1 MESVAKAFEEAV
13 AEMLGWW
20 WYRTGI
26 EPDAVEGDTL
36 RTLFEAVAFEVE
48 GITTAFDR
56 ALEAAIPEAIFQA
69 FGFER
74 LKPAPARLTLRLS
87 RSSPAPEDIPIP
99 EGTRAQ
105 TPAGLG
111 FRTLQATSLPQGQ
124 TYVDVPAECEVPGS
138 QGNVPV
144 GAVSVVK
151 DAVPGIEAVTN
162 ITAGTGGVDEEPL
175 EAAKER
181 FARWIA
187 AQAKGTLAS
196 IELAALGAEVGGLRP
211 KRAKAVDLVLDP
223 AVPLGEVRV
232 YVDVEGDPTP
242 FLPAVVQAVDSVRP
256 AGVRVQAYAVT
267 RVPVNVRVRL
277 EGGQTGDIPMAQN
290 AIYAYFEGLAI
301 GEDVVRERL
310 IAQVAEACPG
320 VYAVRLIDPA
330 SDVSVGPYE
339 VAVLGTVNVEVV

>member
-1 MESVAKAFEEAV
+1 MESVVKSFEEAV

-26 EPDAVEGDTL
+26 EPDAVEGDIL

-56 ALEAAIPEAIFQA
+56 ALEAAIPEAVFQA

-74 LKPAPARLTLRLS
+74 LKPAPARLTLRFS
-87 RSSPAPEDIPIP
+87 RASPAPEDIPIP
-99 EGTRAQ
+99 EGTRGQ

-111 FRTLQATSLPQGQ
+111 FRTLRPATLPRGQ

-175 EAAKER
+175 EAAQER
-181 FARWIA
+181 FSRWLA

-196 IELAALGAEVGGLRP
+196 IELAALGVEVGGQRP
-211 KRAKAVDLVLDP
+211 RRVKAVDLVLDP

-232 YVDVEGDPTP
+232 YVDADNPSP
-242 FLPAVVQAVDSVRP
+242 LLPAVVQAVGSVRP
-256 AGVRVQAYAVT
+256 AGVRVQAYAAT
-267 RVPVNVRVRL
+267 RRTVNVRVRL
-277 EGGQTGDIPMAQN
+277 EGGQPSDVPLAQN
-290 AIYAYFEGLAI
+290 AIYAHFEALAI
-301 GEDVVRERL
+301 GEGVVRERL
-310 IAQVAEACPG
+310 IARVAEACPG
-320 VYAVRLIDPA
+320 VYAVRLLAPA

-339 VAVLGTVNVEVV
+339 VAVPGTVTVEVV

>member
-1 MESVAKAFEEAV
+1 MENVVKPFEEAV

-26 EPDAVEGDTL
+26 EPDAVEGDIL

-48 GITTAFDR
+48 GITTAFDQ
-56 ALEAAIPEAIFQA
+56 ALEAAIPEAVFQA

-74 LKPAPARLTLRLS
+74 LKPAPARLTLRFS
-87 RSSPAPEDIPIP
+87 RASPAPEDIPIP
-99 EGTRAQ
+99 EGTRGQ

-111 FRTLQATSLPQGQ
+111 FRTLQPATLPRGQ
-124 TYVDVPAECEVPGS
+124 TYVDVPAECEVPGA

-151 DAVPGIEAVTN
+151 DAIPGIESVTN

-181 FARWIA
+181 FSRWLA

-196 IELAALGAEVGGLRP
+196 IELAALGAEVGGIRP

-232 YVDVEGDPTP
+232 YVDADNPSP
-242 FLPAVVQAVDSVRP
+242 LLPAVVQAVDPVRP

-277 EGGQTGDIPMAQN
+277 EGGQPGDIPLAQN
-290 AIYAYFEGLAI
+290 AVYAHFEALAI

-310 IAQVAEACPG
+310 IARVAEACPG

-330 SDVSVGPYE
+330 SDVGVGPYE
-339 VAVLGTVNVEVV
+339 VAVPGTVTVEVV

>member
-1 MESVAKAFEEAV
+1 MESVVKPFEEAV

-26 EPDAVEGDTL
+26 EPDAVEGDIL

-74 LKPAPARLTLRLS
+74 LKPAPARLTLRFS

-99 EGTRAQ
+99 EGTRGQ

-111 FRTLQATSLPQGQ
+111 FRTLQPATLPRGR
-124 TYVDVPAECEVPGS
+124 TYVDVPAECEVPGA

-181 FARWIA
+181 FSRWLA

-196 IELAALGAEVGGLRP
+196 IEFAALGVEVGGQRP
-211 KRAKAVDLVLDP
+211 KRVKAVDLVLDP

-232 YVDVEGDPTP
+232 YVDADNPSLL
-242 FLPAVVQAVDSVRP
+242 LPAVVQAVDSVRP
-256 AGVRVQAYAVT
+256 AGVRVQAYAAT
-267 RVPVNVRVRL
+267 RRTVNVRVRL
-277 EGGQTGDIPMAQN
+277 EGGQPSDIPLAQN
-290 AIYAYFEGLAI
+290 AVYAHFEALAI

-310 IAQVAEACPG
+310 IAQVAEACSG
-320 VYAVRLIDPA
+320 VYAVRLITPA

-339 VAVLGTVNVEVV
+339 VAVPGTVTVEVV

>member
-1 MESVAKAFEEAV
+1 MESVAKPFEEAV

-26 EPDAVEGDTL
+26 EPDAVEGDIL

-48 GITTAFDR
+48 GITTAFDQ
-56 ALEAAIPEAIFQA
+56 ALEAAIPEAVFQA

-74 LKPAPARLTLRLS
+74 LKPAPARLTLRFS
-87 RSSPAPEDIPIP
+87 RSFPAEDIPIP
-99 EGTRAQ
+99 EGTRGQ

-111 FRTLQATSLPQGQ
+111 FRTLQAATLPRGQ
-124 TYVDVPAECEVPGS
+124 TYVDVPAECEVPGA

-151 DAVPGIEAVTN
+151 DAVPGVEAVTN

-181 FARWIA
+181 FSKWLA

-196 IELAALGAEVGGLRP
+196 IELTALGVEVGGVRP
-211 KRAKAVDLVLDP
+211 KRVKAVDLVLDP

-232 YVDVEGDPTP
+232 YVDADSPSP
-242 FLPAVVQAVDSVRP
+242 LLPAVAQAVDSVRP

-267 RVPVNVRVRL
+267 RRTVNIRVRL
-277 EGGQTGDIPMAQN
+277 EGGQPSDISPAQN
-290 AIYAYFEGLAI
+290 AVYAYFEALAI

-310 IAQVAEACPG
+310 IARVAEACPG
-320 VYAVRLIDPA
+320 VYAVRLITPA

-339 VAVLGTVNVEVV
+339 MAVPGTVTVEVV

>member
-1 MESVAKAFEEAV
+1 MESVVKPFEEAV

-26 EPDAVEGDTL
+26 EPDAVEGDIL

-56 ALEAAIPEAIFQA
+56 ALEAAIPEAVFQA

-74 LKPAPARLTLRLS
+74 LKPAPARLTLRFS

-111 FRTLQATSLPQGQ
+111 FRTLQLAALPRGQ

-162 ITAGTGGVDEEPL
+162 ITSGTGGVDEEPL

-181 FARWIA
+181 FSRWIA

-196 IELAALGAEVGGLRP
+196 IELAALGVEVEGRRP
-211 KRAKAVDLVLDP
+211 KRVKAVDLVLDP

-232 YVDVEGDPTP
+232 YVDADNPSP
-242 FLPAVVQAVDSVRP
+242 LLPAVVQAVDPVRP
-256 AGVRVQAYAVT
+256 AGVRVQAYAVA

-277 EGGQTGDIPMAQN
+277 EGGQPSDIPLAQN
-290 AIYAYFEGLAI
+290 AVYAHFEALAI

-310 IAQVAEACPG
+310 IARVAEACPG
-320 VYAVRLIDPA
+320 VYAVRLINPA
-330 SDVSVGPYE
+330 SDVNVGPYE
-339 VAVLGTVNVEVV
+339 VAVPGTVTVEVV